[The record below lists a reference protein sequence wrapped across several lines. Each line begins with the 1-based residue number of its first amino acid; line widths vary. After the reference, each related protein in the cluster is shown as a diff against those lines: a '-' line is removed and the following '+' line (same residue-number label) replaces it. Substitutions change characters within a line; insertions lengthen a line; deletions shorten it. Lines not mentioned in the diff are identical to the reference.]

1 MTNVVKNNDKEKY
14 MYSVYRIDID
24 GKSSF
29 SFDNDSA
36 RNVIIFDVDNNSSSH
51 TDNQKNVFL
60 VLGTNGNLG

>member
-24 GKSSF
+24 GKSSL

-60 VLGTNGNLG
+60 VLGKNGNLG

>member
-14 MYSVYRIDID
+14 MYSIYRIDID
-24 GKSSF
+24 GKSSL

-36 RNVIIFDVDNNSSSH
+36 RNVIIFDVNNNSSSH
-51 TDNQKNVFL
+51 TDNQKIFFL

>member
-1 MTNVVKNNDKEKY
+1 MTNVVKNSDKEKY

-24 GKSSF
+24 GKSSL